1 MTFHFYLNHRLLRW
15 PPLYHVAHA
24 LHHRNVN
31 TGPWT
36 GISMH
41 PLEHLIYFSLLLL
54 WWVVPVHPVV
64 VVLTGF
70 YQGISPAVSHSGF
83 DQVVLGGGT
92 RVSAGDLFHG
102 SFVPGCMV

>member
-1 MTFHFYLNHRLLRW
+1 
-15 PPLYHVAHA
+15 
-24 LHHRNVN
+24 
-31 TGPWT
+31 
-36 GISMH
+36 MH

-102 SFVPGCMV
+102 SFVPGCMVVPSPLAGQGPAALRIVQLPPVNMRR